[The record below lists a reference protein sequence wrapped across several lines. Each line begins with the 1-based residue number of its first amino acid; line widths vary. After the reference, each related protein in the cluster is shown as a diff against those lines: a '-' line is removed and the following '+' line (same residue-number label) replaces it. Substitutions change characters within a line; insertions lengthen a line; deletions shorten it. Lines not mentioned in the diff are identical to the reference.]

1 MIHFSLRSLV
11 FISAAAFGFSLPL
24 GCSRPHEGDGD
35 QLATAVDSFAASYFN
50 WHFENALKNV
60 DAGSQEWL
68 VYAASNVH
76 QADIDSLRAMSEGAA
91 HELGDI
97 DYTSDTTAVAF
108 VTVRN
113 FLAMDTIGASAHLVG
128 EAKFA
133 LPLRYV
139 GGKWL
144 VSLRAL
150 PKAMKQHH

>member
-35 QLATAVDSFAASYFN
+35 QLATAVDSFATSYFN
-50 WHFENALKNV
+50 WHFEDALKNV

-76 QADIDSLRAMSEGAA
+76 QA
-91 HELGDI
+91 DI